1 MARGRRGRAS
11 GAAAAAVLC
20 GAAALLGGAAA
31 DKSDGFSLQ
40 ELEVEDTHKV
50 ECERPSKNGDRLSMH
65 YTGTLENGKKVRR
78 RKPPVAA
85 LPPPLPS
92 PPPCPPPPQLPSSGQ
107 VSLWTR

>member
-40 ELEVEDTHKV
+40 ELKVDDTHKV

-78 RKPPVAA
+78 
-85 LPPPLPS
+85 
-92 PPPCPPPPQLPSSGQ
+92 
-107 VSLWTR
+107 